1 MSNFKD
7 AISANDLQ
15 ALMDTATERKEMR
28 DQAPWKGTE
37 ESVGDPE
44 LGILQQ
50 AIDATDDNCDFPI
63 VEFLKGAHYSLF
75 LYMKNIQG
83 QLTLAINDG
92 DDEAVVM
99 LAARLGEVKTI
110 YTALANTFEVDLDD
124 DSDAEEET
132 KA

>member
-37 ESVGDPE
+37 ESIGDAD
-44 LGILQQ
+44 LGIVQQ
-50 AIDATDDNCDFPI
+50 AIDAVDDNCDFPI
-63 VEFLKGAHYSLF
+63 VEFLKGAHYSLY
-75 LYMKNIQG
+75 LYMKNIEG
-83 QLTLAINDG
+83 QLKLAVSDG
-92 DDEAVVM
+92 EDDVVVM

-110 YTALANTFEVDLDD
+110 YMSLANTFEVDLDG

>member
-37 ESVGDPE
+37 ESIGDAD
-44 LGILQQ
+44 LGIVQQ
-50 AIDATDDNCDFPI
+50 AIDAVDDNCDFPI
-63 VEFLKGAHYSLF
+63 VEFLKGAHYSLY
-75 LYMKNIQG
+75 LYMKNIEG
-83 QLTLAINDG
+83 QLKLAVSDG
-92 DDEAVVM
+92 EDDVVVM

-110 YTALANTFEVDLDD
+110 YMSLANTFEVDLDD